1 MGEDVIEYE
10 EFIIERVE
18 NIVNR
23 LYPDLSEDKKRQK
36 IETIIM
42 IQKEMAKNQKEPT
55 KKTLK

>member
-55 KKTLK
+55 KKTKK